1 MGRVTDREPT
11 ADHLATIDAH
21 AWPGV
26 AALPRRSASS
36 WRARAAE
43 AGFAKA
49 AAKAGLHLEGEDPD
63 LVVHH
68 ADVFARIAES
78 GWIGLAEGY
87 LAGEWSTT
95 SSGELVRVLRSL
107 VEAKYRPRTAR
118 IAPVGGEHA
127 PDVPPSLVTHFSG
140 DGTSAFQG
148 HFGTGVPTR
157 ERVRVKSYAR
167 GAGRGTEPARHFVD
181 RTEWGA
187 PLEASRPDLAD
198 AQARSAALL
207 IDAAGVTHGT
217 HLLVNP
223 SAGGALAAAAAERGA
238 TVDCIAPN
246 DDAAQALRE
255 RLVYDG
261 PGDAV
266 RVDVAGSTGGG
277 RGTYDAVVS
286 AEHLETLA
294 PKAKAAYLRQVEAS
308 LQPGGRAAM
317 QTIVRTQAMTGA
329 ATAALE
335 SLRAYVWPGLSYS
348 SAEEL
353 LKLVDA
359 NTGLRIVAES
369 RAPEHLAMSLGLQRT
384 TFDANLR
391 DAAADGFDPVY
402 RRLWTWQL
410 SLREALS
417 QLGMLSLV
425 QLGIGMRNRRGR
437 R

>member
-1 MGRVTDREPT
+1 MGRVTHRGAT

-26 AALPRRSASS
+26 AALPGRAASS
-36 WRARAAE
+36 WRGRAAE

-49 AAKAGLHLEGEDPD
+49 AAKAGLRLDGEDPD

-68 ADVFARIAES
+68 AEVFARIADS

-87 LAGEWSTT
+87 LAGEWSTET
-95 SSGELVRVLRSL
+95 SGDLVRVLRGL
-107 VEAKYRPRTAR
+107 IEAKYRPRTLR
-118 IAPVGGEHA
+118 ISPVSRDTTL
-127 PDVPPSLVTHFSG
+127 DVPPALVAHFSG

-157 ERVRVKSYAR
+157 ERVRVKSFVR
-167 GAGRGTEPARHFVD
+167 GAGRGNEPARHFVD

-187 PLEASRPDLAD
+187 PLDAARPDLSD

-207 IDAAGVTHGT
+207 IDAAGVTQGT

-223 SAGGALAAAAAERGA
+223 SAGGALAAEAAGRGA

-246 DDAAQALRE
+246 DAAAQALRE
-255 RLVYDG
+255 RLVYEG

-266 RVDVAGSTGGG
+266 RVEVAGRTGGG

-294 PKAKAAYLRQVEAS
+294 PKAKAAYLREVEAS

-317 QTIVRTQAMTGA
+317 QTIVRTPAMTGSA
-329 ATAALE
+329 AAALE

-348 SAEEL
+348 SPEEL

-359 NTGLRIVAES
+359 NSGLRIVAES
-369 RAPEHLAMSLGLQRT
+369 HAPEHLAMSLGLQRT

-410 SLREALS
+410 ALREALA